1 MAAPT
6 PTPDVADTP
15 AQSSPPEPPKT
26 TEPAVVSDPTPID
39 QPSNTSTDTNAIPSG
54 TSPTD
59 IDALVARLYDPIVR
73 KLKAE
78 LRLDRERAG
87 TALDLTL

>member
-1 MAAPT
+1 M
-6 PTPDVADTP
+6 
-15 AQSSPPEPPKT
+15 
-26 TEPAVVSDPTPID
+26 
-39 QPSNTSTDTNAIPSG
+39 TDTNAPIG